1 MNDAIL
7 ELGET
12 GVFASIKEALN
23 FESNTMRVL
32 RDLALLSIVLRVGHW
47 LWVKRHRRALEEY
60 DPMCPPAYATPS
72 VTKRLTPERFE
83 LQKMESTRL
92 ALEKLTA
99 SEEYKRHEVAK
110 KESRKEAVSRT
121 VLDDS
126 VSEEENNGN
135 DLGPA
140 TKNLNKTV
148 AHEVEGLDESDESV
162 DLSVLD
168 RASKRSNKRRASGK
182 NTPTANLG
190 LVNHQN
196 RRTNR

>member
-1 MNDAIL
+1 
-7 ELGET
+7 
-12 GVFASIKEALN
+12 
-23 FESNTMRVL
+23 
-32 RDLALLSIVLRVGHW
+32 
-47 LWVKRHRRALEEY
+47 
-60 DPMCPPAYATPS
+60 
-72 VTKRLTPERFE
+72 
-83 LQKMESTRL
+83 MESTRL

-162 DLSVLD
+162 DLSMLD
-168 RASKRSNKRRASGK
+168 RASKRSN
-182 NTPTANLG
+182 
-190 LVNHQN
+190 
-196 RRTNR
+196 